1 MFKRSFNSY
10 FLAYYFYYSNI
21 TGRTQP
27 GKKRKRPFKFT
38 FIIEKKYTFSTTK
51 AVPASRRTAFTNF
64 LNLIVLCI
72 RLVRLRRES
81 ATARSNKIKG
91 RDRASCPVNRKKAL
105 PRELVTPLLSLVFQ
119 YVLSFVEMIL
129 LRESAKVNTFCRRKI
144 SVIFAAFSVICTKAV
159 EICRLSLIPIS
170 AWHSH
175 RYLRHCP
182 TPLGRR

>member
-105 PRELVTPLLSLVFQ
+105 PRELVTPLLSFVFY

-129 LRESAKVNTFCRRKI
+129 LRGSAKVNIFCRRKMP
-144 SVIFAAFSVICTKAV
+144 IFFPHF
-159 EICRLSLIPIS
+159 L
-170 AWHSH
+170 
-175 RYLRHCP
+175 
-182 TPLGRR
+182 